1 MRPEAVH
8 RALDAELGAARARG
22 AHPPTVLDV
31 GGGSGVWAVPL
42 AAAGCRVT
50 VVEPSP
56 NALATLARRAQDARV
71 SELVTGIQGDTELI
85 AELAGAA
92 PADLV
97 LAHGILEYVDDPG
110 SALRALA
117 AAAGENGA
125 VSVLVANRY
134 ATVLHRALAGRV
146 TDAVRLFDGAPAGA
160 EGERAAHR
168 FDTEALRRLFADA
181 GLELH
186 LLQGQGVL
194 TDLVP
199 GWLLDADP
207 DTADALADLELR
219 AASRPPLR
227 DIASQ
232 LHALG
237 TRRAG

>member
-8 RALDAELGAARARG
+8 RALDAELAAARARG

-56 NALATLARRAQDARV
+56 NALATLARRAQDAGV
-71 SELVTGIQGDTELI
+71 SELVTGVQGDTE
-85 AELAGAA
+85 AVGELAGPN

-110 SALRALA
+110 SALHALA
-117 AAAGENGA
+117 AAAGTDGT

-146 TDAVRLFDGAPAGA
+146 TDALRLFDGAPAGA

-168 FDTEALRRLFADA
+168 FDTGGLRELFTEA
-181 GLELH
+181 GLELK
-186 LLQGQGVL
+186 LLQGQGAL
-194 TDLVP
+194 SDLVP
-199 GWLLDADP
+199 GWVLDADP
-207 DTADALADLELR
+207 EIAHTLAELELR
-219 AASRPPLR
+219 AATRAPLR
-227 DIASQ
+227 DIASR

-237 TRRAG
+237 ARHTR